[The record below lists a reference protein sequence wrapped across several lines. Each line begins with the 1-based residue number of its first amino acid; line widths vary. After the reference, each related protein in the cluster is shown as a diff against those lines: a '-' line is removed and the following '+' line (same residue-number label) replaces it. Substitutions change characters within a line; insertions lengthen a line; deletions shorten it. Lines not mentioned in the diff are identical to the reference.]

1 MMPNLVREE
10 TALYTSRRAN
20 LDESITGLKHALGL
34 VQNELQMTQP
44 LVAKGAASEV
54 EVLRLKREIN
64 NFENQIN
71 DKRNDYYVKSREE

>member
-1 MMPNLVREE
+1 MVPQSSFQKRFLAVPALVREE

-20 LDESITGLKHALGL
+20 LDESITGLKHALSL

-54 EVLRLKREIN
+54 EVLRLKTRYQQ
-64 NFENQIN
+64 F
-71 DKRNDYYVKSREE
+71 